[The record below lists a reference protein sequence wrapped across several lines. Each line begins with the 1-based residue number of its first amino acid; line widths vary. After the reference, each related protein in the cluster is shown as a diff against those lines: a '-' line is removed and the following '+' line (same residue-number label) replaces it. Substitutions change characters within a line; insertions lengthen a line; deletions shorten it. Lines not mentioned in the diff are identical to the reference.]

1 MKLPAA
7 HQPRPALRL
16 NPAGATAVTETLVV
30 EAPLQININ
39 QRAFTV
45 TMRTPGADAALVKG
59 LLFTEG
65 VVAVEGLNY
74 VYEAKPDTRNP
85 TNTIVNVGLPEIY
98 VCENLLEK
106 RSLLSNASC
115 GLCGKQ
121 DLDDIEITGHARPP
135 RAPLTLNRLGEM
147 AGQMTQN
154 QETFQRT
161 GGCHAAAAFDVQDAL
176 LTIHEDV
183 GRHNA
188 VDKVIGALLEEDRL
202 DQAELIFVSGR
213 ISFEIVSKVCRA
225 GIPFLAGVSAPSS
238 LSIQMAERQGLAV
251 LGFCRDDRATIYS
264 HPEHITDSG

>member
-1 MKLPAA
+1 MKPSAA
-7 HQPRPALRL
+7 HQSMPALRVDT
-16 NPAGATAVTETLVV
+16 AGATAVTETLVV

-39 QRAFTV
+39 NRAFTI

-65 VVAVEGLNY
+65 VVATEGLG
-74 VYEAKPDTRNP
+74 YEYRAEPDPSNP
-85 TNTIVNVGLPEIY
+85 VNTIVNVRIPEIY

-121 DLDDIEITGHARPP
+121 DLDDIEITGRSRPP
-135 RAPLTLNRLGEM
+135 RAPLSLDRLRRMAERM
-147 AGQMTQN
+147 AGH
-154 QETFQRT
+154 QETFHRT
-161 GGCHAAAAFDVQDAL
+161 GGCHAAATFDVEGTL

-188 VDKVIGALLEEDRL
+188 VDKVIGALIEEDRL

-225 GIPFLAGVSAPSS
+225 EIPFLAGVSAPSS
-238 LSIQMAERQGLAV
+238 LSIQMAERQGLTV
-251 LGFCRDDRATIYS
+251 LGFCRDDRATVYS
-264 HPEHITDSG
+264 HREHIADSG